1 MHRLTSGIGYGKLRD
16 GSAVFAVLRILD
28 KLTEDSVLIRPLT
41 KEEVLQIVDIF
52 ARKVEYSYT
61 QDRFVKYFMED
72 IFGQLHKMGVLK
84 EIRLRHIQ
92 YLGSRS
98 PLRAN

>member
-1 MHRLTSGIGYGKLRD
+1 LECIGDKPASD
-16 GSAVFAVLRILD
+16 MENFATVLLSLLVLRILD

-61 QDRFVKYFMED
+61 QDRFVK
-72 IFGQLHKMGVLK
+72 
-84 EIRLRHIQ
+84 
-92 YLGSRS
+92 
-98 PLRAN
+98 